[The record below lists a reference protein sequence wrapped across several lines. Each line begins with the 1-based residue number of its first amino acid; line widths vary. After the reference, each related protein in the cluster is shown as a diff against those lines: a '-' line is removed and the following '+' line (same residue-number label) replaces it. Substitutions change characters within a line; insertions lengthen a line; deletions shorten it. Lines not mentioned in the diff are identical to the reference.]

1 MPAPQRKA
9 KQMVS
14 IANDAIYAKEEDEI
28 PFKPVIVRAPGQTN
42 GDSLER
48 FTEITMFGVAMIAIW
63 TGLLGIAF
71 AENTGEEKF
80 AYLFGGG
87 FLSAGI
93 ALFMVELQAKK
104 NDFQLM
110 ISQNYLLGMAFF
122 FMAVGALWGI
132 RYLAG
137 FFTLSEFEFDGSKFT
152 LLGSIDAETGD
163 FIANANLIYAQTLGA
178 FVMWLSHRKI
188 LDRYKG
194 DTSFGWAVASYIP
207 LALLLVGVGTWI
219 EWAEYEVS
227 YPLGIA
233 IVGLCGLAMYSA
245 LMSNKSI
252 NFAVVSVVSGIIP
265 IIYEILNE
273 NAPEEGKGGALS
285 LLIFIIIIQGYLAG
299 NERLKQTLAEKM
311 SFFMIGVV
319 VVAMLIA
326 SLEDFN
332 LVIGEFKQAE
342 MSNQSAANILTLPV
356 ALWITVLCAYF
367 PATHKNR
374 VPAMP
379 IGLAFSLW
387 TLDGDEAIIPWVIAL
402 FMISYMLFAAEAT
415 RKWVANLTIS
425 ALSFSYLFSDQIGY
439 GVDQVEMDIAIAI
452 GIVVIAETARRLDKI
467 SIWSSVQTVSFIAL
481 SSTILDSEYWFV
493 TWIFVIYLLGMV
505 YESMLRARGKDDIER
520 RNATLA
526 LITALVVSTGL
537 LLTGKLDIPQAY
549 QISALNGVS
558 LEFVLLGLIVYGL
571 FNTVRDVEVDIGQL
585 MSLLEL
591 KAAGAYTYDSETN
604 AWYIK
609 EVDDSDVL
617 TESSIGSIGRISMA
631 FSLLAITIGISM
643 LNPEVLVGDAFYM
656 VGLYAIPIGI
666 VMWEIKSMDVISSQS
681 RMIGAFML
689 LIVAASSIPLMF
701 GLEGQGVER
710 PDGLFKAGILYDLI
724 FLSAPIGAFVLINK
738 RGLDREHLNRS
749 ADQVM
754 LCILLVIGMLDQS
767 GGLLFLAM
775 YGLVTITAIQYR
787 HHGVT
792 LLAPLATI
800 SMYWTYEHGL
810 AHAFLDSFFDN
821 PDDITEI
828 RILWF
833 TRVTGMLVAAHMLM
847 PLVWSVRDAQRKE
860 IVDNPFPW
868 FLPMIWFLFAIW
880 AVLPSASWLPLV
892 ACIFGIANAWVR
904 GDINLIP
911 LLSVGII
918 FSFMIGFA
926 DGGYFTG
933 DIFGYSMLF
942 SGMVIYVLWLAESN
956 GIMRMNVVD
965 EERLAQLMPY
975 PLDTQLRFLTIS
987 TLLLSFDVVNGL
999 GMLAGSGWATF
1010 EALQKGDKV
1019 SILFLPLIDGL
1030 TAANLIHQFEVG
1042 SESTRQFLIGS
1053 IFFVEGAVMIF
1064 LSSKTDR
1071 IYDSKI
1077 FSWKDDD
1084 EFFNFIEYMGF
1095 SGVVAALTGVIYAF
1109 GQDQTE
1115 IAFFLTAAILTAL
1128 AITGFDETQAQVRW
1142 RRGLGVF
1149 GSVLTMIMLYL
1160 YLDGSDDVLFRNLT
1174 LVITG
1179 LLALGYGFMYMQRR
1193 SMFDVQDVVIP
1204 QVFGNTAAP
1213 QRPIPETDVDDEDDI
1228 EEDIEEENEDIQE
1241 HEVKTEASSIDVE
1254 SSTNAEELEILELGK
1269 ALEEELD
1276 EIVKPMGNA
1285 TTSNIGYIET
1295 MEGFDVRLPKESI
1308 EQITRTI
1315 AMTPHEGFKP
1325 VVRINMLGQ
1334 IVLDFEPL

>member
-1 MPAPQRKA
+1 MPAPQRKP

-14 IANDAIYAKEEDEI
+14 IANDAIYANEEEEI
-28 PFKPVIVRAPGQTN
+28 PFKPVIVRTPGQTN

-71 AENTGEEKF
+71 ADGVGEEKF
-80 AYLFGGG
+80 MILFIGG
-87 FLSAGI
+87 FASSAI

-104 NDFQLM
+104 NEYQLM

-122 FMAVGALWGI
+122 FMAVGTLWGL
-132 RYLAG
+132 RFLGGY
-137 FFTLSEFEFDGSKFT
+137 FTLQEFEFDGSQFT
-152 LLGSIDAETGD
+152 MLGSIDSETGD
-163 FIANANLIYAQTLGA
+163 FKASANMIYVQTIGA
-178 FVMWLSHRKI
+178 FAMWLIHRRI

-219 EWAEYEVS
+219 EWADYEVS
-227 YPLGIA
+227 YPLGIS

-252 NFAVVSVVSGIIP
+252 NFAVVSVASGIIP
-265 IIYEILNE
+265 LIYEILNE
-273 NAPEEGKGGALS
+273 NAPPSGRGGALS
-285 LLIFIIIIQGYLAG
+285 LLVFIIIIQGYLAG

-319 VVAMLIA
+319 VFAMLIA
-326 SLEDFN
+326 SFEDLN
-332 LVIGEFKQAE
+332 LIIGPLKPASLGSQG
-342 MSNQSAANILTLPV
+342 AADLMTLPV

-367 PATHKNR
+367 PATHRNR

-387 TLDGDEAIIPWVIAL
+387 TLNGDEAIIPWVIAL

-415 RKWVANLTIS
+415 RKWVANLTMS

-439 GVDQVEMDIAIAI
+439 GVDQIEMDIVIAI
-452 GIVVIAETARRLDKI
+452 GIVVIAESARRLDKI

-481 SSTILDSEYWFV
+481 SSTILDSAYWFV

-505 YESMLRARGKDDIER
+505 YESMVRARGKDDIER
-520 RNATLA
+520 RNSTLA
-526 LITALVVSTGL
+526 LITALAVSTGL
-537 LLTGKLDIPQAY
+537 LLAGKLEIPDSY
-549 QISALNGVS
+549 QLSALNGVS

-609 EVDDSDVL
+609 EVDDADVL
-617 TESSIGSIGRISMA
+617 TESSIGSIGRISLA
-631 FSLLAITIGISM
+631 FSLLATTIGISM
-643 LNPEVLVGDAFYM
+643 LNPEMLVGETFYL
-656 VGLYAIPIGI
+656 VGLYIIPIGI
-666 VMWEIKSMDVISSQS
+666 LMWEIKSMDVISSQS

-701 GLEGQGVER
+701 EVQHSDEF
-710 PDGLFKAGILYDLI
+710 FKAGILYDIL
-724 FLSAPIGAFVLINK
+724 FLSAPISAFVLINK
-738 RGLDREHLNRS
+738 RGLDREHLSRT
-749 ADQVM
+749 ADQIM

-767 GGLLFLAM
+767 GGLLFLSM
-775 YGLVTITAIQYR
+775 YGLVSLVAIQYR

-792 LLAPLATI
+792 MLAPIATV
-800 SMYWTYEHGL
+800 SMYWTMEHGL
-810 AHAFLDSFFDN
+810 AHAFLESFFDN
-821 PDDITEI
+821 SDDITEI

-847 PLVWSVRDAQRKE
+847 PLVWSIRDVQNKE
-860 IVDNPFPW
+860 DVDNPFPW
-868 FLPMIWFLFAIW
+868 FLPMIWFLFAVW

-892 ACIFGIANAWVR
+892 ACIFGILNAWVR

-933 DIFGYSMLF
+933 EIFGYSMLF
-942 SGMVIYVLWLAESN
+942 SGVVIYVLWLAESY
-956 GIMRMNVVD
+956 GIMRMNVTD
-965 EERLAQLMPY
+965 EERLAALMPY
-975 PLDTQLRFLTIS
+975 SLDTQLRFLAIA
-987 TLLLSFDVVNGL
+987 TLLLSFDVLNGL
-999 GMLAGSGWATF
+999 GMLGGSGWATY
-1010 EALQKGDKV
+1010 EAVQKGDKV

-1042 SESTRQFLIGS
+1042 SETMQSYLIGG
-1053 IFFVEGAVMIF
+1053 IFFLEGAVMIY

-1071 IYDSKI
+1071 IYDSKV
-1077 FSWKDDD
+1077 FEWKSDE
-1084 EFFNFIEYMGF
+1084 EFFGFIEYMGF
-1095 SGVVAALTGVIYAF
+1095 SGVVAALTGIIYAF
-1109 GQDQTE
+1109 GEDQTNL
-1115 IAFFLTAAILTAL
+1115 AFFLTATILTAL
-1128 AITGFDETQAQVRW
+1128 AITGFDETQAEVRW

-1149 GSVLTMIMLYL
+1149 GSVFTLFLLYL
-1160 YLDGSDDVLFRNLT
+1160 RLGDTDDILFENLT
-1174 LVITG
+1174 LVIIG
-1179 LLALGYGFMYMQRR
+1179 LLALGYGFLYMQRR

-1204 QVFGNTAAP
+1204 QVFGNVVSEV
-1213 QRPIPETDVDDEDDI
+1213 REIIEDD
-1228 EEDIEEENEDIQE
+1228 EEDIEEEDDDVQE
-1241 HEVKTEASSIDVE
+1241 HEIKTESLSVEDEDSI
-1254 SSTNAEELEILELGK
+1254 NAEEMEVLELGE

-1276 EIVKPMGNA
+1276 EIVKPIGNA
-1285 TTSNIGYIET
+1285 TTENIGYIET
-1295 MEGFDVRLPKESI
+1295 LEGFDVRLPKESI

-1325 VVRINMLGQ
+1325 VVRVNMLGQ

>member
-1 MPAPQRKA
+1 MPAPQRKP

-14 IANDAIYAKEEDEI
+14 IANDAIFAKEEEEI
-28 PFKPVIVRAPGQTN
+28 PFKPVIVRAPGHTN

-48 FTEITMFGVAMIAIW
+48 FTEITMFGVAMLFIW
-63 TGLLGIAF
+63 GGLFGIAF
-71 AENTGEEKF
+71 ADGVGEEKF

-87 FLSAGI
+87 LLSASI

-104 NDFQLM
+104 NDYQLM
-110 ISQNYLLGMAFF
+110 ISQNYLLGMSFF
-122 FMAVGALWGI
+122 FMAVGTLWGI

-137 FFTLSEFEFDGSKFT
+137 YFTLSEFEFNGSKFT
-152 LLGSIDAETGD
+152 MLGSVDDTTGE
-163 FIANANLIYAQTLGA
+163 FIASANLIYAQSLGA
-178 FVMWLSHRKI
+178 FGMWLAHRKI
-188 LDRYKG
+188 LERYKG

-207 LALLLVGVGTWI
+207 LGLLLVGVGTWI

-227 YPLGIA
+227 YPLGTA

-252 NFAVVSVVSGIIP
+252 NFAVVSVVSGVIP

-342 MSNQSAANILTLPV
+342 MGNQSAANVLTLPV

-367 PATHKNR
+367 PATHRNR

-402 FMISYMLFAAEAT
+402 VMISYMLFAAKAT

-467 SIWSSVQTVSFIAL
+467 SIWNSVQTVTFIAL

-520 RNATLA
+520 RNSTLA
-526 LITALVVSTGL
+526 LITALSVSTGL
-537 LLTGKLDIPQAY
+537 LLTGKLDIPDSY

-558 LEFVLLGLIVYGL
+558 LEFVLLGAIVYGL

-609 EVDDSDVL
+609 EVDDADVF
-617 TESSIGSIGRISMA
+617 TDSSIGSIGRISMA

-643 LNPEVLVGDAFYM
+643 LNPDVLVGDEFYL
-656 VGLYAIPIGI
+656 VGLYAIPIGL

-689 LIVAASSIPLMF
+689 LIVAASSIPLMSN
-701 GLEGQGVER
+701 VEHT
-710 PDGLFKAGILYDLI
+710 DGLFKAGILYDLI
-724 FLSAPIGAFVLINK
+724 FISAPIGAFVLINK
-738 RGLDREHLNRS
+738 RGLDRDHLSRP

-767 GGLLFLAM
+767 GGLLFLSM

-800 SMYWTYEHGL
+800 SMYWTYDHGL
-810 AHAFLDSFFDN
+810 AHSFLDSFFDN
-821 PDDITEI
+821 PEDITEI

-847 PLVWSVRDAQRKE
+847 PLAWSVRDVQSDE
-860 IVDNPFPW
+860 YVDNPFPW

-904 GDINLIP
+904 GDINLMP
-911 LLSVGII
+911 LLSVGVI
-918 FSFMIGFA
+918 FSFMVGFA
-926 DGGYFTG
+926 DEGHSTEW
-933 DIFGYSMLF
+933 IFGYSMLF
-942 SGMVIYVLWLAESN
+942 SGVIIYVLWLAEAY
-956 GIMRMNVVD
+956 GIMRMNVTD
-965 EERLAQLMPY
+965 EERLEKLMPY
-975 PLDTQLRFLTIS
+975 SLDTQLRFLAIS
-987 TLLLSFDVVNGL
+987 ALLLSFDVVNGL
-999 GMLAGSGWATF
+999 GMLAGSGWATY
-1010 EALQKGDKV
+1010 EAVQKGDKV

-1030 TAANLIHQFEVG
+1030 TAANLINQFEVG
-1042 SESTRQFLIGS
+1042 TGSLRQFLIGG
-1053 IFFVEGAVMIF
+1053 IFFIEGAVMIY

-1077 FSWKDDD
+1077 FTWKDDN
-1084 EFFNFIEYMGF
+1084 EFFTFIEYMGF

-1109 GQDQTE
+1109 SKDQTE

-1128 AITGFDETQAQVRW
+1128 AITGFNETQAQVRW

-1149 GSVLTMIMLYL
+1149 GSVLTMFSLYM
-1160 YLDGSDDVLFRNLT
+1160 YLDGSDDVLFRSLT
-1174 LVITG
+1174 LVLTG

-1204 QVFGNTAAP
+1204 QVFGNTVVP
-1213 QRPIPETDVDDEDDI
+1213 QRPVPEAVVDDEEDEDDI
-1228 EEDIEEENEDIQE
+1228 EEDVEEENDDIQE
-1241 HEVKTEASSIDVE
+1241 HEIKTESTSVE
-1254 SSTNAEELEILELGK
+1254 EKGSTDAEEMELLKLGEE
-1269 ALEEELD
+1269 LEEELN
-1276 EIVKPMGNA
+1276 EIVKPIGNA
-1285 TTSNIGYIET
+1285 TTNNIGYIET
-1295 MEGFDVRLPKESI
+1295 SEGFDVRLPKESI

-1325 VVRINMLGQ
+1325 VVRVNMLGQ

>member
-1 MPAPQRKA
+1 MPAPQRKP

-14 IANDAIYAKEEDEI
+14 IANDAIYANDEDEI

-71 AENTGEEKF
+71 AEGVGEEKF
-80 AYLFGGG
+80 MILFFGG
-87 FLSAGI
+87 LASSAI

-104 NDFQLM
+104 NEFQLM

-122 FMAVGALWGI
+122 FMAVGTLWGLRFVGGYI
-132 RYLAG
+132 
-137 FFTLSEFEFDGSKFT
+137 TLQEFEFDGTAFT
-152 LLGSIDAETGD
+152 MLGTIDSATGD
-163 FIANANLIYAQTLGA
+163 FKANANMIYVQAFGA
-178 FVMWLSHRKI
+178 FAMWFVHRRI

-194 DTSFGWAVASYIP
+194 DTTFGWAVASYIP

-227 YPLGIA
+227 YPLGIS
-233 IVGLCGLAMYSA
+233 IVGLCGLSMYSA

-273 NAPEEGKGGALS
+273 NAPPGGEGGALS

-299 NERLKQTLAEKM
+299 NERLKQSLAEKM
-311 SFFMIGVV
+311 SFFVIGVV
-319 VVAMLIA
+319 VVAMLTA
-326 SLEDFN
+326 SLEN
-332 LVIGEFKQAE
+332 LNLIIGPFKPSE
-342 MSNQSAANILTLPV
+342 MGSQNAATLITLPV

-387 TLDGDEAIIPWVIAL
+387 TLDGDEAIIPWIIAL
-402 FMISYMLFAAEAT
+402 VMISYMLFAAEAT
-415 RKWVANLTIS
+415 RKWVANFTMS
-425 ALSFSYLFSDQIGY
+425 ALSFSYLFSDFIGY
-439 GVDQVEMDIAIAI
+439 GVDQVEIDIAIAI
-452 GIVVIAETARRLDKI
+452 GIVVVAETARRLDKI

-481 SSTILDSEYWFV
+481 SSTILDSAYWFV

-505 YESMLRARGKDDIER
+505 YESMIRARGKDDIER
-520 RNATLA
+520 RNSTLA
-526 LITALVVSTGL
+526 LITALAVSTGL
-537 LLTGKLDIPQAY
+537 LLAGKLEIPESY
-549 QISALNGVS
+549 QFSALNGVS
-558 LEFVLLGLIVYGL
+558 LEFVLLGLIVYAL
-571 FNTVRDVEVDIGQL
+571 FNTVRDVEIDLGQL
-585 MSLLEL
+585 MSLLEM
-591 KAAGAYTYDSETN
+591 KATGAYTYDSETN

-609 EVDDSDVL
+609 EVDDEEILS
-617 TESSIGSIGRISMA
+617 ESSIGSIGRISLA
-631 FSLLAITIGISM
+631 FSLLATTIGISM
-643 LNPEVLVGDAFYM
+643 LDPEVLVGDTFYL
-656 VGLYAIPIGI
+656 VLLYMIPIGI
-666 VMWEIKSMDVISSQS
+666 LMWEIRSMDVISSQS
-681 RMIGAFML
+681 RMIASFML
-689 LIVAASSIPLMF
+689 LIIAASSIPLMF
-701 GLEGQGVER
+701 NVEHS
-710 PDGLFKAGILYDLI
+710 DGLFKAGIVYDI
-724 FLSAPIGAFVLINK
+724 MFLSAPISAFAFIKK
-738 RGLDREHLNRS
+738 RGLDREHLSRS

-754 LCILLVIGMLDQS
+754 LCVLLVLGMLDQS
-767 GGLLFLAM
+767 GGLLFLSM
-775 YGLVTITAIQYR
+775 YGLVSLVAIQYR

-792 LLAPLATI
+792 MLAPLATV
-800 SMYWTYEHGL
+800 SMYWTMEHGL
-810 AHAFLDSFFDN
+810 AHAFLESFFDDVN
-821 PDDITEI
+821 DITEI

-847 PLVWSVRDAQRKE
+847 PIAWSIRDVQNKE
-860 IVDNPFPW
+860 SVDNPFPW
-868 FLPMIWFLFAIW
+868 FLPMIWFLFAVW

-892 ACIFGIANAWVR
+892 ACIFGILNAWVR

-911 LLSVGII
+911 ILSVGII

-942 SGMVIYVLWLAESN
+942 SGVIIYILWLAEAY
-956 GIMRMNVVD
+956 GIMGMNVVD
-965 EERLAQLMPY
+965 QERLDDLMPY
-975 PLDTQLRFLTIS
+975 SLDTQLRFLAIV
-987 TLLLSFDVVNGL
+987 TLLLSFDVANGL
-999 GMLAGSGWATF
+999 GMLGGSGWATY
-1010 EALQKGDKV
+1010 EAIQKGDKV

-1042 SESTRQFLIGS
+1042 TESMQSYLIGG
-1053 IFFVEGAVMIF
+1053 IFFLEGAVMIY

-1077 FSWKDDD
+1077 FNWKDDD
-1084 EFFNFIEYMGF
+1084 QFFSFIEYMGF
-1095 SGVVAALTGVIYAF
+1095 SGVVSALTGIIYAF
-1109 GQDQTE
+1109 GEDQTNL
-1115 IAFFLTAAILTAL
+1115 AFFLTATILTAL
-1128 AITGFDETQAQVRW
+1128 AITGFDETQAEVRW

-1149 GSVLTMIMLYL
+1149 GSVVSLFMLFL
-1160 YLDGSDDVLFRNLT
+1160 RLSGGDDILFTNLT
-1174 LVITG
+1174 LVIIG
-1179 LLALGYGFMYMQRR
+1179 LLALGYGFLYMQRR

-1204 QVFGNTAAP
+1204 QIFGDNPVP
-1213 QRPIPETDVDDEDDI
+1213 QEQTIPEIEVDEDD
-1228 EEDIEEENEDIQE
+1228 DTEEENDDIQE
-1241 HEVKTEASSIDVE
+1241 HETKTESSSVDDMG
-1254 SSTNAEELEILELGK
+1254 STNGEEIELLELGE

-1276 EIVKPMGNA
+1276 EIIKPIGNA
-1285 TTSNIGYIET
+1285 TTNNIGYIQT

-1325 VVRINMLGQ
+1325 VVRVNMLGQ

>member
-1 MPAPQRKA
+1 MPAPQRKP

-14 IANDAIYAKEEDEI
+14 IANDAIYAKEEEEI
-28 PFKPVIVRAPGQTN
+28 PFKPVIVRAPGHTN

-48 FTEITMFGVAMIAIW
+48 FTEITMFGVAMLFIW
-63 TGLLGIAF
+63 GGLFGIAF
-71 AENTGEEKF
+71 APNAGEEKF

-87 FLSAGI
+87 LLSATI

-104 NDFQLM
+104 NDYQLM
-110 ISQNYLLGMAFF
+110 VSQNYLLGMSFF
-122 FMAVGALWGI
+122 FMAVGTLWGI
-132 RYLAG
+132 RYVAG
-137 FFTLSEFEFDGSKFT
+137 YLTLSEFEFDGSTFT
-152 LLGSIDAETGD
+152 LLGSVDGATGD
-163 FIANANLIYAQTLGA
+163 FVASANLIYAQSLGA
-178 FVMWLSHRKI
+178 FGMWLSHRKI
-188 LDRYKG
+188 LERYKG

-207 LALLLVGVGTWI
+207 LGLLLVGVGTWI

-227 YPLGIA
+227 YPLGTA

-252 NFAVVSVVSGIIP
+252 NFAVVSVVSGVIP
-265 IIYEILNE
+265 IIYELLNE
-273 NAPEEGKGGALS
+273 NAPAGGEGGALS
-285 LLIFIIIIQGYLAG
+285 LLIFIIIIQGFLAG

-319 VVAMLIA
+319 VMAMLIS
-326 SLEDFN
+326 SLENFN
-332 LVIGEFKQAE
+332 LVIGPFKPAE
-342 MSNQSAANILTLPV
+342 IGNRDAATLITLPV

-367 PATHKNR
+367 PATHRNR

-402 FMISYMLFAAEAT
+402 VMISYMLFAAEAT
-415 RKWVANLTIS
+415 RKWVANFTMS
-425 ALSFSYLFSDQIGY
+425 ALSFSYLFSDRIGY

-452 GIVVIAETARRLDKI
+452 SIVVIAETARRLEKI
-467 SIWSSVQTVSFIAL
+467 SIWNSVQTVTFIAL
-481 SSTILDSEYWFV
+481 STTILDSEYWFV

-505 YESMLRARGKDDIER
+505 YESMIRARGKDDIER
-520 RNATLA
+520 RNSTLA
-526 LITALVVSTGL
+526 LITALAVSTGL
-537 LLTGKLDIPQAY
+537 LLTGKLDIPEAY

-609 EVDDSDVL
+609 EVDDADVF

-631 FSLLAITIGISM
+631 FSLLAVTIGISM
-643 LNPEVLVGDAFYM
+643 LNPEVLVGDAFYL

-666 VMWEIKSMDVISSQS
+666 VMLEIKSMDVISSQS

-701 GLEGQGVER
+701 NVEHT
-710 PDGLFKAGILYDLI
+710 DGLFKAGIMYDVI
-724 FLSAPIGAFVLINK
+724 FLSAPIGAFALINK
-738 RGLDREHLNRS
+738 RGLDRDHLSRP

-754 LCILLVIGMLDQS
+754 LCVLLFIGMFDQS
-767 GGLLFLAM
+767 GGLLFLSM

-800 SMYWTYEHGL
+800 SVYWTYDHGL

-821 PDDITEI
+821 SDDITEI

-847 PLVWSVRDAQRKE
+847 PLAWSVRDAQSKE

-911 LLSVGII
+911 LLAVGII

-942 SGMVIYVLWLAESN
+942 SGAIIYVLWLAEAY
-956 GIMRMNVVD
+956 GIMRMNVLD
-965 EERLAQLMPY
+965 EERLEALMPY
-975 PLDTQLRFLTIS
+975 SLDTQLRFLAIA
-987 TLLLSFDVVNGL
+987 TLLLSFDVANGL
-999 GMLAGSGWATF
+999 GMLAGSGWATY
-1010 EALQKGDKV
+1010 EAVQKGDKV

-1042 SESTRQFLIGS
+1042 SDSLRQFLIGG
-1053 IFFVEGAVMIF
+1053 IFFVEGAVMVY

-1077 FSWKDDD
+1077 FTWKDDD
-1084 EFFNFIEYMGF
+1084 EFFRFIEYMGF
-1095 SGVVAALTGVIYAF
+1095 SGVVAALTGIIYAF

-1149 GSVLTMIMLYL
+1149 GSVLTMFSLYI
-1160 YLDGSDDVLFRNLT
+1160 YLDGSGDVLFRSLT
-1174 LVITG
+1174 LVLTG

-1204 QVFGNTAAP
+1204 QVFGNTVAP
-1213 QRPIPETDVDDEDDI
+1213 QQPILETVVDDQDDDEDEI
-1228 EEDIEEENEDIQE
+1228 EEDGEEENHDIQE
-1241 HEVKTEASSIDVE
+1241 HEIKTETTSVE
-1254 SSTNAEELEILELGK
+1254 EEDSTDAEEMELLKLGEILED
-1269 ALEEELD
+1269 ELD
-1276 EIVKPMGNA
+1276 EITKPIGNA
-1285 TTSNIGYIET
+1285 TTNNIGYIET

-1325 VVRINMLGQ
+1325 VVRVNMLGQ

>member
-1 MPAPQRKA
+1 MPAPQRKP

-14 IANDAIYAKEEDEI
+14 IANDAIYANEEEEI
-28 PFKPVIVRAPGQTN
+28 PFKPVIVRTPGQTN

-71 AENTGEEKF
+71 ADGVGEEKF
-80 AYLFGGG
+80 MILFIGG
-87 FLSAGI
+87 FASSAI

-104 NDFQLM
+104 NEYQLM

-122 FMAVGALWGI
+122 FMAVGTLWGL
-132 RYLAG
+132 RFLGGY
-137 FFTLSEFEFDGSKFT
+137 FTLQEFEFDGSQFT
-152 LLGSIDAETGD
+152 MLGSIDSETGD
-163 FIANANLIYAQTLGA
+163 FKASANMIYVQTIGA
-178 FVMWLSHRKI
+178 FAMWLIHRRI

-219 EWAEYEVS
+219 EWADYEVS
-227 YPLGIA
+227 YPLGIS

-252 NFAVVSVVSGIIP
+252 NFAVVSVASGIIP
-265 IIYEILNE
+265 LIYEILNE
-273 NAPEEGKGGALS
+273 NAPPSGRGGALS
-285 LLIFIIIIQGYLAG
+285 LLVFIIIIQGYLAG

-319 VVAMLIA
+319 VFAMLIA
-326 SLEDFN
+326 SFEDLN
-332 LVIGEFKQAE
+332 LIIGPLKPASLGSQG
-342 MSNQSAANILTLPV
+342 AADLMTLPV

-367 PATHKNR
+367 PATHRNR

-387 TLDGDEAIIPWVIAL
+387 TLNGDEAIIPWVIAL

-415 RKWVANLTIS
+415 RKWVANLTMS

-439 GVDQVEMDIAIAI
+439 GVDQIEMDIVIAI
-452 GIVVIAETARRLDKI
+452 GIVVIAESARRLDKI

-481 SSTILDSEYWFV
+481 SSTILDSAYWFV

-505 YESMLRARGKDDIER
+505 YESMVRARGKDDIER
-520 RNATLA
+520 RNSTLA
-526 LITALVVSTGL
+526 LITALAVSTGL
-537 LLTGKLDIPQAY
+537 LLAGKLEIPDSY
-549 QISALNGVS
+549 QLSALNGVS

-609 EVDDSDVL
+609 EVDDADVL
-617 TESSIGSIGRISMA
+617 TESSIGSIGRISLA
-631 FSLLAITIGISM
+631 FSLLATTIGISM
-643 LNPEVLVGDAFYM
+643 LNPEMLVGETFYL
-656 VGLYAIPIGI
+656 VGLYIIPIGI
-666 VMWEIKSMDVISSQS
+666 LMWEIKSMDVISSQS

-701 GLEGQGVER
+701 EVQHSDEF
-710 PDGLFKAGILYDLI
+710 FKAGILYDIL
-724 FLSAPIGAFVLINK
+724 FLSAPISAFVLINK
-738 RGLDREHLNRS
+738 RGLDREHLSRT
-749 ADQVM
+749 ADQIM

-767 GGLLFLAM
+767 GGLLFLSM
-775 YGLVTITAIQYR
+775 YGLVSLVAIQYR

-792 LLAPLATI
+792 MLAPIATV
-800 SMYWTYEHGL
+800 SMYWTMEHGL
-810 AHAFLDSFFDN
+810 AHAFLESFFDN
-821 PDDITEI
+821 SDDITEI

-847 PLVWSVRDAQRKE
+847 PLVWSIRDVQNKE
-860 IVDNPFPW
+860 DVDNPFPW
-868 FLPMIWFLFAIW
+868 FLPMIWFLFAVW

-892 ACIFGIANAWVR
+892 ACIFGILNAWVR

-933 DIFGYSMLF
+933 EIFGYSMLF
-942 SGMVIYVLWLAESN
+942 SGVVIYVLWLAESY
-956 GIMRMNVVD
+956 GIMRMNVTD
-965 EERLAQLMPY
+965 EERLAALMPY
-975 PLDTQLRFLTIS
+975 SLDTQLRFLAIA
-987 TLLLSFDVVNGL
+987 TLLLSFDVLNGL
-999 GMLAGSGWATF
+999 GMLGGSGWATY
-1010 EALQKGDKV
+1010 EAVQKGDKV

-1042 SESTRQFLIGS
+1042 SETMQSYLIGG
-1053 IFFVEGAVMIF
+1053 IFFLEGAVMIY

-1071 IYDSKI
+1071 IYDSKV
-1077 FSWKDDD
+1077 FEWKSDE
-1084 EFFNFIEYMGF
+1084 EFFGFIEYMGF
-1095 SGVVAALTGVIYAF
+1095 SGVVAALTGIIYAF
-1109 GQDQTE
+1109 GEDQTNL
-1115 IAFFLTAAILTAL
+1115 AFFLTATILTAL
-1128 AITGFDETQAQVRW
+1128 AITGFDETQAEVRW

-1149 GSVLTMIMLYL
+1149 GSVFTLFLLYL
-1160 YLDGSDDVLFRNLT
+1160 RLGDTDDILFENLT
-1174 LVITG
+1174 LVIIG
-1179 LLALGYGFMYMQRR
+1179 LLALGYGFLYMQRR

-1204 QVFGNTAAP
+1204 QVFGNVVSEV
-1213 QRPIPETDVDDEDDI
+1213 REIIEDD
-1228 EEDIEEENEDIQE
+1228 EEDIEEGDDDIQE
-1241 HEVKTEASSIDVE
+1241 HEIKTESSSVE
-1254 SSTNAEELEILELGK
+1254 DEDNINAEEMEVLELGE

-1276 EIVKPMGNA
+1276 EIVKPIGNA
-1285 TTSNIGYIET
+1285 TTENIGYIET
-1295 MEGFDVRLPKESI
+1295 LEGFDVRLPKESI

-1325 VVRINMLGQ
+1325 VVRVNMLGQ

>member
-1 MPAPQRKA
+1 MPAPQRKP

-14 IANDAIYAKEEDEI
+14 IANDAIYANDEDEI

-71 AENTGEEKF
+71 AEGVGEEKF
-80 AYLFGGG
+80 MILFFGG
-87 FLSAGI
+87 LASSAI

-104 NDFQLM
+104 NEFQLM

-122 FMAVGALWGI
+122 FMAVGTLWGLRFVGGYI
-132 RYLAG
+132 
-137 FFTLSEFEFDGSKFT
+137 TLQEFEFDGTAFT
-152 LLGSIDAETGD
+152 MLGTIDSATGD
-163 FIANANLIYAQTLGA
+163 FKANANMIYVQAFGA
-178 FVMWLSHRKI
+178 FAMWFVHRRI

-194 DTSFGWAVASYIP
+194 DTTFGWAVASYIP

-227 YPLGIA
+227 YPLGIS
-233 IVGLCGLAMYSA
+233 IVGLCGLSMYSA

-273 NAPEEGKGGALS
+273 NAPPGGEGGALS

-299 NERLKQTLAEKM
+299 NERLKQSLAEKM
-311 SFFMIGVV
+311 SFFVIGVV
-319 VVAMLIA
+319 VVAMLTA
-326 SLEDFN
+326 SLEN
-332 LVIGEFKQAE
+332 LNLIIGPFKPSE
-342 MSNQSAANILTLPV
+342 MGSQNAATLITLPV

-387 TLDGDEAIIPWVIAL
+387 TLDGDEAIIPWIIAL
-402 FMISYMLFAAEAT
+402 VMISYMLFAAEAT
-415 RKWVANLTIS
+415 RKWVANFTMS
-425 ALSFSYLFSDQIGY
+425 ALSFSYLFSDFIGY
-439 GVDQVEMDIAIAI
+439 GVDQVEIDIAIAI
-452 GIVVIAETARRLDKI
+452 GIVVVAETARRLDKI

-481 SSTILDSEYWFV
+481 SSTILDSAYWFV

-505 YESMLRARGKDDIER
+505 YESMIRARGKDDIER
-520 RNATLA
+520 RNSTLA
-526 LITALVVSTGL
+526 LITALAVSTGL
-537 LLTGKLDIPQAY
+537 LLAGKLEIPESY
-549 QISALNGVS
+549 QFSALNGVS
-558 LEFVLLGLIVYGL
+558 LEFVLLGLIVYAL
-571 FNTVRDVEVDIGQL
+571 FNTVRDVEIDLGQL
-585 MSLLEL
+585 MSLLEM
-591 KAAGAYTYDSETN
+591 KATGAYTYDSETN

-609 EVDDSDVL
+609 EVDDEEILS
-617 TESSIGSIGRISMA
+617 ESSIGSIGRISLA
-631 FSLLAITIGISM
+631 FSLLATTIGISM
-643 LNPEVLVGDAFYM
+643 LDPEVLVGDTFYL
-656 VGLYAIPIGI
+656 VLLYMIPIGI
-666 VMWEIKSMDVISSQS
+666 LMWEIRSMDVISSQS
-681 RMIGAFML
+681 RMIASFML
-689 LIVAASSIPLMF
+689 LIIAASSIPLMF
-701 GLEGQGVER
+701 NVEHS
-710 PDGLFKAGILYDLI
+710 DGLFKAGIVYDI
-724 FLSAPIGAFVLINK
+724 MFLSAPISAFALIKK
-738 RGLDREHLNRS
+738 RGLDREHLSRS

-754 LCILLVIGMLDQS
+754 LCVLLVLGMLDQS
-767 GGLLFLAM
+767 GGLLFLSM
-775 YGLVTITAIQYR
+775 YGLVSLVAIQYR

-792 LLAPLATI
+792 MLAPLATV
-800 SMYWTYEHGL
+800 SMYWTMEHGL
-810 AHAFLDSFFDN
+810 AHAFLESFFDDVN
-821 PDDITEI
+821 DITEI

-847 PLVWSVRDAQRKE
+847 PIAWSIRDVQNKE
-860 IVDNPFPW
+860 SVDNPFPW
-868 FLPMIWFLFAIW
+868 FLPMIWFLFAVW

-892 ACIFGIANAWVR
+892 ACIFGILNAWVR

-911 LLSVGII
+911 ILSVGII

-942 SGMVIYVLWLAESN
+942 SGVIIYILWLAEAY
-956 GIMRMNVVD
+956 GIMGMNVVD
-965 EERLAQLMPY
+965 QERLDDLMPY
-975 PLDTQLRFLTIS
+975 SLDTQLRFLAIV
-987 TLLLSFDVVNGL
+987 TLLLSFDVANGL
-999 GMLAGSGWATF
+999 GMLGGSGWATY
-1010 EALQKGDKV
+1010 EAIQKGDKV

-1042 SESTRQFLIGS
+1042 TESMQSYLIGG
-1053 IFFVEGAVMIF
+1053 IFFLEGAVMIY

-1077 FSWKDDD
+1077 FNWKDDD
-1084 EFFNFIEYMGF
+1084 QFFSFIEYMGF
-1095 SGVVAALTGVIYAF
+1095 SGVVSALTGIIYAF
-1109 GQDQTE
+1109 GEDQTNL
-1115 IAFFLTAAILTAL
+1115 AFFLTATILTAL
-1128 AITGFDETQAQVRW
+1128 AITGFDETQAEVRW

-1149 GSVLTMIMLYL
+1149 GSVVSLFMLFL
-1160 YLDGSDDVLFRNLT
+1160 RLSEGDDILFTNLT
-1174 LVITG
+1174 LVIIG
-1179 LLALGYGFMYMQRR
+1179 LLALGYGFLYMQRR

-1204 QVFGNTAAP
+1204 QIFGDNPVP
-1213 QRPIPETDVDDEDDI
+1213 QEQTIPEIEVDEDD
-1228 EEDIEEENEDIQE
+1228 DTEEENDDIQE
-1241 HEVKTEASSIDVE
+1241 HETKTESSSVDDMG
-1254 SSTNAEELEILELGK
+1254 STNAEETELLELGE

-1276 EIVKPMGNA
+1276 EIIKPIGNA
-1285 TTSNIGYIET
+1285 TTNNIGYIET

-1325 VVRINMLGQ
+1325 VVRVNMLGQ

>member
-1 MPAPQRKA
+1 MPAPQRKP

-14 IANDAIYAKEEDEI
+14 IANDAIYANDEDEI

-71 AENTGEEKF
+71 AEGVGEEKF
-80 AYLFGGG
+80 MILFFGG
-87 FLSAGI
+87 LASSAI

-104 NDFQLM
+104 NEFQLM

-122 FMAVGALWGI
+122 FMAVGTLWGLRFVGGYI
-132 RYLAG
+132 
-137 FFTLSEFEFDGSKFT
+137 TLQEFEFDGTAFT
-152 LLGSIDAETGD
+152 MLGTIDSATGD
-163 FIANANLIYAQTLGA
+163 FKANANMIYVQAFGA
-178 FVMWLSHRKI
+178 FAMWFVHRRI

-194 DTSFGWAVASYIP
+194 DTTFGWAVASYIP

-227 YPLGIA
+227 YPLGIS
-233 IVGLCGLAMYSA
+233 IVGLCGLSMYSA

-273 NAPEEGKGGALS
+273 NAPPGGEGGALS

-299 NERLKQTLAEKM
+299 NERLKQSLAEKM
-311 SFFMIGVV
+311 SFFVIGVV
-319 VVAMLIA
+319 VVAMLTA
-326 SLEDFN
+326 SLEN
-332 LVIGEFKQAE
+332 LNLIIGPFKPSE
-342 MSNQSAANILTLPV
+342 MGSQNAATLITLPV

-387 TLDGDEAIIPWVIAL
+387 TLDGDEAIIPWIIAL
-402 FMISYMLFAAEAT
+402 VMISYMLFAAEAT
-415 RKWVANLTIS
+415 RKWVANFTMS
-425 ALSFSYLFSDQIGY
+425 ALSFSYLFSDFIGY
-439 GVDQVEMDIAIAI
+439 GVDQVEIDIAIAI
-452 GIVVIAETARRLDKI
+452 GIVVVAETARRLDKI

-481 SSTILDSEYWFV
+481 SSTILDSAYWFV

-505 YESMLRARGKDDIER
+505 YESMIRARGKDDIER
-520 RNATLA
+520 RNSTLA
-526 LITALVVSTGL
+526 LITALAVSTGL
-537 LLTGKLDIPQAY
+537 LLAGKLEIPESY
-549 QISALNGVS
+549 QFSALNGVS
-558 LEFVLLGLIVYGL
+558 LEFVLLGLIVYAL
-571 FNTVRDVEVDIGQL
+571 FNTVRDVEIDLGQL
-585 MSLLEL
+585 MSLLEM
-591 KAAGAYTYDSETN
+591 KATGAYTYDSETN

-609 EVDDSDVL
+609 EVDDEEILS
-617 TESSIGSIGRISMA
+617 ESSIGSIGRISLA
-631 FSLLAITIGISM
+631 FSLLATTIGISM
-643 LNPEVLVGDAFYM
+643 LDPEVLVGDTFYL
-656 VGLYAIPIGI
+656 VLLYMIPIGI
-666 VMWEIKSMDVISSQS
+666 LMWEIRSMDVISSQS
-681 RMIGAFML
+681 RMIASFML
-689 LIVAASSIPLMF
+689 LIIAASSIPLMF
-701 GLEGQGVER
+701 NVEHS
-710 PDGLFKAGILYDLI
+710 DGLFKAGIVYDI
-724 FLSAPIGAFVLINK
+724 MFLSAPISAFALIKK
-738 RGLDREHLNRS
+738 RGLDREHLSRS

-754 LCILLVIGMLDQS
+754 LCVLLVLGMLDQS
-767 GGLLFLAM
+767 GGLLFLSM
-775 YGLVTITAIQYR
+775 YGLVSLVAIQYR

-792 LLAPLATI
+792 MLAPLATV
-800 SMYWTYEHGL
+800 SMYWTMEHGL
-810 AHAFLDSFFDN
+810 AHAFLESFFDDVN
-821 PDDITEI
+821 DITEI

-847 PLVWSVRDAQRKE
+847 PIAWSIRDVQNKE
-860 IVDNPFPW
+860 SVDNPFPW
-868 FLPMIWFLFAIW
+868 FLPMIWFLFAVW

-892 ACIFGIANAWVR
+892 ACIFGILNAWVR

-911 LLSVGII
+911 ILSVGII

-942 SGMVIYVLWLAESN
+942 SGVIIYILWLAEAY
-956 GIMRMNVVD
+956 GIMGMNVVD
-965 EERLAQLMPY
+965 QERLDDLMPY
-975 PLDTQLRFLTIS
+975 SLDTQLRFLAIV
-987 TLLLSFDVVNGL
+987 TLLLSFDVANGL
-999 GMLAGSGWATF
+999 GMLGGSGWATY
-1010 EALQKGDKV
+1010 EAIQKGDKV

-1042 SESTRQFLIGS
+1042 TESMQSYLIGG
-1053 IFFVEGAVMIF
+1053 IFFLEGAVMIY

-1077 FSWKDDD
+1077 FNWKDDD
-1084 EFFNFIEYMGF
+1084 QFFSFIEYMGF
-1095 SGVVAALTGVIYAF
+1095 SGVVSALTGIIYAF
-1109 GQDQTE
+1109 GEDQTNL
-1115 IAFFLTAAILTAL
+1115 AFFLTATILTAL
-1128 AITGFDETQAQVRW
+1128 AITGFDETQAEVRW

-1149 GSVLTMIMLYL
+1149 GSVVSLFMLFL
-1160 YLDGSDDVLFRNLT
+1160 RLSEGDDILFTNLT
-1174 LVITG
+1174 LVIIG
-1179 LLALGYGFMYMQRR
+1179 LLALGYGFLYMQRR

-1204 QVFGNTAAP
+1204 QIFGDNPVP
-1213 QRPIPETDVDDEDDI
+1213 QEQTIPEIEVDEDD
-1228 EEDIEEENEDIQE
+1228 DTEEENDDIQE
-1241 HEVKTEASSIDVE
+1241 HETKTESSSVDDMG
-1254 SSTNAEELEILELGK
+1254 STNAEEMELLELGE

-1276 EIVKPMGNA
+1276 EIIKPIGNA
-1285 TTSNIGYIET
+1285 KTNNIGYIET

-1325 VVRINMLGQ
+1325 VVRVNMLGQ

>member
-1 MPAPQRKA
+1 MPAPQRKP

-14 IANDAIYAKEEDEI
+14 IANDAIYANEEEEI

-48 FTEITMFGVAMIAIW
+48 FTEITMFGVAMITIW

-71 AENTGEEKF
+71 AEGVGEEKF
-80 AYLFGGG
+80 MILFIGG
-87 FLSAGI
+87 LISSAI

-104 NDFQLM
+104 NEYQLM

-122 FMAVGALWGI
+122 FMAVGTLWGL
-132 RYLAG
+132 RFLGGY
-137 FFTLSEFEFDGSKFT
+137 FTLQEFEFDGSQFT
-152 LLGSIDAETGD
+152 MLGSIDSETGD
-163 FIANANLIYAQTLGA
+163 FKASANMIYVQAFGA
-178 FVMWLSHRKI
+178 FAMWFIHRRI

-227 YPLGIA
+227 YPLGIS

-252 NFAVVSVVSGIIP
+252 NFAVVSVASGIIP

-273 NAPEEGKGGALS
+273 NAPEGGRGGALS
-285 LLIFIIIIQGYLAG
+285 LLVFIIIIQGYLAG
-299 NERLKQTLAEKM
+299 NERLKQTLAERM

-319 VVAMLIA
+319 IVAMLIA
-326 SLEDFN
+326 SLEDLN
-332 LVIGEFKQAE
+332 LIIGPLKPASLGSQG
-342 MSNQSAANILTLPV
+342 AADLMTLPV

-367 PATHKNR
+367 PATHRNR

-415 RKWVANLTIS
+415 RKWVANLTMS
-425 ALSFSYLFSDQIGY
+425 ALSFSYLFSDRIGY
-439 GVDQVEMDIAIAI
+439 GVDQIEMDIVIAI
-452 GIVVIAETARRLDKI
+452 GIVVIAESARRLDKI

-481 SSTILDSEYWFV
+481 SSTILDSAYWFV

-505 YESMLRARGKDDIER
+505 YESMIRARGKDDIER
-520 RNATLA
+520 RNSTLA
-526 LITALVVSTGL
+526 LITALAVSTGL
-537 LLTGKLDIPQAY
+537 LLAGKLEIPDSY
-549 QISALNGVS
+549 QLSALNGVS

-591 KAAGAYTYDSETN
+591 KAAGSYTYDSETN

-609 EVDDSDVL
+609 EVDDAEVL
-617 TESSIGSIGRISMA
+617 TESSIGSIGRISLA
-631 FSLLAITIGISM
+631 FSLLATTIGISM
-643 LNPEVLVGDAFYM
+643 LNPEMLVGDTFYL
-656 VGLYAIPIGI
+656 VGLYIIPIGI
-666 VMWEIKSMDVISSQS
+666 LMWEIKSMDVISSQS

-689 LIVAASSIPLMF
+689 LIIAASSIPLMF
-701 GLEGQGVER
+701 EVQHS
-710 PDGLFKAGILYDLI
+710 DGFFKAGILYDII
-724 FLSAPIGAFVLINK
+724 FLSAPISAFVLINK
-738 RGLDREHLNRS
+738 RGLDRDHLSRP
-749 ADQVM
+749 ADQIM
-754 LCILLVIGMLDQS
+754 LCVLLVIGMLDQS
-767 GGLLFLAM
+767 GGLLFLSM
-775 YGLVTITAIQYR
+775 YGLVSLVAIQYR

-792 LLAPLATI
+792 MLAPIATV
-800 SMYWTYEHGL
+800 SMYWTMEHGL
-810 AHAFLDSFFDN
+810 AHAFLESFFDSS
-821 PDDITEI
+821 DDITEI

-847 PLVWSVRDAQRKE
+847 PIAWSIRDVQNKE
-860 IVDNPFPW
+860 YVDNPFPW
-868 FLPMIWFLFAIW
+868 FLPMIWFLFAVW

-892 ACIFGIANAWVR
+892 ACIFGILNAWVR

-911 LLSVGII
+911 LLSVGMI
-918 FSFMIGFA
+918 FSFMIGFT
-926 DGGYFTG
+926 DGDYFAG
-933 DIFGYSMLF
+933 EIFGYSMLF
-942 SGMVIYVLWLAESN
+942 SGVAIYVLWLAESY
-956 GIMRMNVVD
+956 GIMRMNVTD
-965 EERLAQLMPY
+965 EERLAALMPY
-975 PLDTQLRFLTIS
+975 SLDTQLRFLAIA

-999 GMLAGSGWATF
+999 GMLGGSGWATY
-1010 EALQKGDKV
+1010 EAVQKGDKV
-1019 SILFLPLIDGL
+1019 SILFLPIIDGL

-1042 SESTRQFLIGS
+1042 TETMQSYLIGG
-1053 IFFVEGAVMIF
+1053 IFFLEGAVMIY
-1064 LSSKTDR
+1064 LSSRTDR
-1071 IYDSKI
+1071 IYDSKV
-1077 FSWKDDD
+1077 FEWKSDE
-1084 EFFNFIEYMGF
+1084 EFFSFIEYMGF
-1095 SGVVAALTGVIYAF
+1095 SGVVAALTGIIYAF
-1109 GQDQTE
+1109 GEDQTNL
-1115 IAFFLTAAILTAL
+1115 AFFLTATILTAL
-1128 AITGFDETQAQVRW
+1128 AITGFDETQAEVRW

-1149 GSVLTMIMLYL
+1149 GSVFTLFLLYL
-1160 YLDGSDDVLFRNLT
+1160 RLGDTDDILFENLT
-1174 LVITG
+1174 LVIIG
-1179 LLALGYGFMYMQRR
+1179 LLALGYGFLYMQRR

-1204 QVFGNTAAP
+1204 QVFGTGASKV
-1213 QRPIPETDVDDEDDI
+1213 REVI
-1228 EEDIEEENEDIQE
+1228 EEDEEEIEEENGDDVQE
-1241 HEVKTEASSIDVE
+1241 HEIKAE
-1254 SSTNAEELEILELGK
+1254 SSSVEDEESINSEEMEILELGE

-1276 EIVKPMGNA
+1276 EVVKPMGNA
-1285 TTSNIGYIET
+1285 TTKNIGYIET

-1325 VVRINMLGQ
+1325 VVRVNMLGQ

>member
-1 MPAPQRKA
+1 MPAPQRKP

-14 IANDAIYAKEEDEI
+14 IANDAIYANDEDEI

-71 AENTGEEKF
+71 AEGVGEEKF
-80 AYLFGGG
+80 MILFFGG
-87 FLSAGI
+87 LASSAI

-104 NDFQLM
+104 NEFQLM

-122 FMAVGALWGI
+122 FMAVGTLWGLRFVGGYI
-132 RYLAG
+132 
-137 FFTLSEFEFDGSKFT
+137 TLQEFEFDGTAFT
-152 LLGSIDAETGD
+152 MLGTIDSATGD
-163 FIANANLIYAQTLGA
+163 FKANANMIYVQAFGA
-178 FVMWLSHRKI
+178 FAMWFVHRRI

-194 DTSFGWAVASYIP
+194 DTTFGWAVASYIP

-227 YPLGIA
+227 YPLGIS
-233 IVGLCGLAMYSA
+233 IVGLCGLSMYSA

-273 NAPEEGKGGALS
+273 NAPPGGEGGALS

-299 NERLKQTLAEKM
+299 NERLKQSLAEKM
-311 SFFMIGVV
+311 SFFVIGVV
-319 VVAMLIA
+319 VVAMLTA
-326 SLEDFN
+326 SLEN
-332 LVIGEFKQAE
+332 LNLIIGPFKPSE
-342 MSNQSAANILTLPV
+342 MGSQNAATLITLPV

-387 TLDGDEAIIPWVIAL
+387 TLDGDEAIIPWIIAL
-402 FMISYMLFAAEAT
+402 VMISYMLFAAEAT
-415 RKWVANLTIS
+415 RKWVANFTMS
-425 ALSFSYLFSDQIGY
+425 ALSFSYLFSDFIGY
-439 GVDQVEMDIAIAI
+439 GVDQVEIDIAIAI
-452 GIVVIAETARRLDKI
+452 GIVVVAETARRLDKI

-481 SSTILDSEYWFV
+481 SSTILDSAYWFV

-505 YESMLRARGKDDIER
+505 YESMIRARGKDDIER
-520 RNATLA
+520 RNSTLA
-526 LITALVVSTGL
+526 LITALAVSTGL
-537 LLTGKLDIPQAY
+537 LLAGKLEIPESY
-549 QISALNGVS
+549 QFSALNGVS
-558 LEFVLLGLIVYGL
+558 LEFVLLGLIVYAL
-571 FNTVRDVEVDIGQL
+571 FNTVRDVEIDLGQL
-585 MSLLEL
+585 MSLLEM
-591 KAAGAYTYDSETN
+591 KATGAYTYDSETN

-609 EVDDSDVL
+609 EVDDEEILS
-617 TESSIGSIGRISMA
+617 ESSIGSIGRISLA
-631 FSLLAITIGISM
+631 FSLLATTIGISM
-643 LNPEVLVGDAFYM
+643 LDPEVLVGDTFYL
-656 VGLYAIPIGI
+656 VLLYMIPIGI
-666 VMWEIKSMDVISSQS
+666 LMWEIRSMDVISSQS
-681 RMIGAFML
+681 RMIASFML
-689 LIVAASSIPLMF
+689 LIIAASSIPLMF
-701 GLEGQGVER
+701 NVEHS
-710 PDGLFKAGILYDLI
+710 DGLFKAGIVYDI
-724 FLSAPIGAFVLINK
+724 MFLSAPISAFALIKK
-738 RGLDREHLNRS
+738 RGLDREHLSRS

-754 LCILLVIGMLDQS
+754 LCVLLVLGMLDQS
-767 GGLLFLAM
+767 GGLLFLSM
-775 YGLVTITAIQYR
+775 YGLVSLVAIQYR

-792 LLAPLATI
+792 MLAPLATV
-800 SMYWTYEHGL
+800 SMYWTMEHGL
-810 AHAFLDSFFDN
+810 AHAFLESFFDDVN
-821 PDDITEI
+821 DITEI

-847 PLVWSVRDAQRKE
+847 PIAWSIRDVQNKE
-860 IVDNPFPW
+860 SVDNPFPW
-868 FLPMIWFLFAIW
+868 FLPMIWFLFAVW

-892 ACIFGIANAWVR
+892 ACIFGILNAWVR

-911 LLSVGII
+911 ILSVGII

-942 SGMVIYVLWLAESN
+942 SGVIIYILWLAEAY
-956 GIMRMNVVD
+956 GIMGMNVVD
-965 EERLAQLMPY
+965 QERLDDLMPY
-975 PLDTQLRFLTIS
+975 SLDTQLRFLAIV
-987 TLLLSFDVVNGL
+987 TLLLSFDVANGL
-999 GMLAGSGWATF
+999 GMLGGSGWATY
-1010 EALQKGDKV
+1010 EAIQKGDKV

-1042 SESTRQFLIGS
+1042 TESMQSYLIGG
-1053 IFFVEGAVMIF
+1053 IFFLEGAVMIY

-1077 FSWKDDD
+1077 FNWKDDD
-1084 EFFNFIEYMGF
+1084 QFFSFIEYMGF
-1095 SGVVAALTGVIYAF
+1095 SGVVSALTGIIYAF
-1109 GQDQTE
+1109 GEDQTNL
-1115 IAFFLTAAILTAL
+1115 AFFLTATILTAL
-1128 AITGFDETQAQVRW
+1128 AITGFDETQAEVRW

-1149 GSVLTMIMLYL
+1149 GSVVSLFMLFL
-1160 YLDGSDDVLFRNLT
+1160 RLSGGDDILFTNLT
-1174 LVITG
+1174 LVIIG
-1179 LLALGYGFMYMQRR
+1179 LLALGYGFLYMQRR

-1204 QVFGNTAAP
+1204 QIFGDNPVP
-1213 QRPIPETDVDDEDDI
+1213 QEQTIPEIEVDEDD
-1228 EEDIEEENEDIQE
+1228 DTEEENDDIQE
-1241 HEVKTEASSIDVE
+1241 HETKTESSSVDDMG
-1254 SSTNAEELEILELGK
+1254 STNGEEIELLELGE

-1276 EIVKPMGNA
+1276 EIIKPIGNA
-1285 TTSNIGYIET
+1285 TTNNIGYIQT

-1325 VVRINMLGQ
+1325 VVRVNMLGQ

>member
-1 MPAPQRKA
+1 MPAPQRKP

-14 IANDAIYAKEEDEI
+14 IANDAIYANDEDEI

-71 AENTGEEKF
+71 AEGVGEEKF
-80 AYLFGGG
+80 MILFFGG
-87 FLSAGI
+87 LASSAI

-104 NDFQLM
+104 NEFQLM

-122 FMAVGALWGI
+122 FMAVGTLWGLRFVGGYI
-132 RYLAG
+132 
-137 FFTLSEFEFDGSKFT
+137 TLQEFEFDGTAFT
-152 LLGSIDAETGD
+152 MLGTIDSATGD
-163 FIANANLIYAQTLGA
+163 FKANANMIYVQAFGA
-178 FVMWLSHRKI
+178 FAMWFVHRRI

-194 DTSFGWAVASYIP
+194 DTTFGWAVASYIP

-227 YPLGIA
+227 YPLGIS
-233 IVGLCGLAMYSA
+233 IVGLCGLSMYSA

-273 NAPEEGKGGALS
+273 NAPPGGEGGALS

-299 NERLKQTLAEKM
+299 NERLKQSLAEKM
-311 SFFMIGVV
+311 SFFVIGVV
-319 VVAMLIA
+319 VVAMLTA
-326 SLEDFN
+326 SLEN
-332 LVIGEFKQAE
+332 LNLIIGPFKPSE
-342 MSNQSAANILTLPV
+342 MGSQNAATLITLPV

-387 TLDGDEAIIPWVIAL
+387 TLDGDEAIIPWIIAL
-402 FMISYMLFAAEAT
+402 VMISYMLFAAEAT
-415 RKWVANLTIS
+415 RKWVANFTMS
-425 ALSFSYLFSDQIGY
+425 ALSFSYLFSDFIGY
-439 GVDQVEMDIAIAI
+439 GVDQVEIDIAIAI
-452 GIVVIAETARRLDKI
+452 GIVVVAETARRLDKI

-481 SSTILDSEYWFV
+481 SSTILDSAYWFV

-505 YESMLRARGKDDIER
+505 YESMIRARGKDDIER
-520 RNATLA
+520 RNSTLA
-526 LITALVVSTGL
+526 LITALAVSTGL
-537 LLTGKLDIPQAY
+537 LLAGKLEIPESY
-549 QISALNGVS
+549 QFSALNGVS
-558 LEFVLLGLIVYGL
+558 LEFVLLGLIVYAL
-571 FNTVRDVEVDIGQL
+571 FNTVRDVEIDLGQL
-585 MSLLEL
+585 MSLLEM
-591 KAAGAYTYDSETN
+591 KATGAYTYDSETN

-609 EVDDSDVL
+609 EVDDEEILS
-617 TESSIGSIGRISMA
+617 ESSIGSIGRISLA
-631 FSLLAITIGISM
+631 FSLLATTIGISM
-643 LNPEVLVGDAFYM
+643 LDPEVLVGDTFYL
-656 VGLYAIPIGI
+656 VLLYMIPIGI
-666 VMWEIKSMDVISSQS
+666 LMWEIRSMDVISSQS
-681 RMIGAFML
+681 RMIASFML
-689 LIVAASSIPLMF
+689 LIIAASSIPLMF
-701 GLEGQGVER
+701 NVEHS
-710 PDGLFKAGILYDLI
+710 DGLFKAGIVYDI
-724 FLSAPIGAFVLINK
+724 MFLSAPISAFALIKK
-738 RGLDREHLNRS
+738 RGLDREHLSRS

-754 LCILLVIGMLDQS
+754 LCVLLVLGMLDQS
-767 GGLLFLAM
+767 GGLLFLSM
-775 YGLVTITAIQYR
+775 YGLVSLVAIQYR

-792 LLAPLATI
+792 MLAPLATV
-800 SMYWTYEHGL
+800 SMYWTMEHGL
-810 AHAFLDSFFDN
+810 AHAFLESFFDDVN
-821 PDDITEI
+821 DITEI

-847 PLVWSVRDAQRKE
+847 PIAWSIRDVQNKE
-860 IVDNPFPW
+860 SVDNPFPW
-868 FLPMIWFLFAIW
+868 FLPMIWFLFAVW

-892 ACIFGIANAWVR
+892 ACIFGILNAWVR

-911 LLSVGII
+911 ILSVGII

-942 SGMVIYVLWLAESN
+942 SGVIIYILWLAEAY
-956 GIMRMNVVD
+956 GIMGMNVVD
-965 EERLAQLMPY
+965 QERLDDLMPY
-975 PLDTQLRFLTIS
+975 SLDTQLRFLAIV
-987 TLLLSFDVVNGL
+987 TLLLSFDVANGL
-999 GMLAGSGWATF
+999 GMLGGSGWATY
-1010 EALQKGDKV
+1010 EAIQKGDKV

-1042 SESTRQFLIGS
+1042 TESMQSYLIGG
-1053 IFFVEGAVMIF
+1053 IFFLEGAVMIY

-1077 FSWKDDD
+1077 FNWKDDD
-1084 EFFNFIEYMGF
+1084 QFFSFIEYMGF
-1095 SGVVAALTGVIYAF
+1095 SGVVSALTGIIYAF
-1109 GQDQTE
+1109 GEDQTNL
-1115 IAFFLTAAILTAL
+1115 AFFLTATILTAL
-1128 AITGFDETQAQVRW
+1128 AITGFDETQAEVRW

-1149 GSVLTMIMLYL
+1149 GSVVSLFMLFL
-1160 YLDGSDDVLFRNLT
+1160 RLSEGDDILFTNLT
-1174 LVITG
+1174 LVIIG
-1179 LLALGYGFMYMQRR
+1179 LLALGYGFLYMQRR

-1204 QVFGNTAAP
+1204 QIFGDNPVP
-1213 QRPIPETDVDDEDDI
+1213 QEQTIPEIEVDEDD
-1228 EEDIEEENEDIQE
+1228 DTEEENDDIQE
-1241 HEVKTEASSIDVE
+1241 HETKTESSSVDDMG
-1254 SSTNAEELEILELGK
+1254 STNAEEMELLELGE

-1276 EIVKPMGNA
+1276 DIIKPIGNA
-1285 TTSNIGYIET
+1285 TTNNIGYIET

-1315 AMTPHEGFKP
+1315 AMTPYEGFKP
-1325 VVRINMLGQ
+1325 VVRVNMLGQ